1 MLFDRIKND
10 MTIVKAFKS
19 RGLITALSYGPYD
32 NGHVLVGTSTGDFL
46 AFNSL
51 TLQKLCCVKVAQHPV
66 TSLDIEPTQAVMV
79 GVRDTQ
85 EVILLTFIEKKE
97 KYIYIELGL
106 KKFATLVV
114 KNDQPQKNERKKSR
128 GRDEQ
133 QNVGCLPG
141 RV

>member
-1 MLFDRIKND
+1 
-10 MTIVKAFKS
+10 
-19 RGLITALSYGPYD
+19 
-32 NGHVLVGTSTGDFL
+32 
-46 AFNSL
+46 
-51 TLQKLCCVKVAQHPV
+51 
-66 TSLDIEPTQAVMV
+66 MV

-133 QNVGCLPG
+133 QHIGCLPG
-141 RV
+141 RI